1 MKWIKHSI
9 GLGFTLLSSQ
19 ILECVEGMMA
29 RQVTY
34 KYKRQTKVINFS
46 FDKYHDVHEA
56 VAAAEGVDISS
67 FLAMEKQLAMSTRD
81 KATLK
86 EYRAKEFQRLGFSDI
101 RFLKD
106 EEKEAK

>member
-1 MKWIKHSI
+1 
-9 GLGFTLLSSQ
+9 
-19 ILECVEGMMA
+19 MA
-29 RQVTY
+29 RQVSY
-34 KYKRQTKVINFS
+34 KFKKQTKVINFS
-46 FDKYHDVHEA
+46 FDKFHDIHEA

-86 EYRAKEFQRLGFSDI
+86 EYRQNEFLRLGFSEI

-106 EEKEAK
+106 EEKQDKQ